1 MHGAKGNSSV
11 VKWDVAYSASGGPSP
26 EVTRGKWA
34 VPRQSWGTRS
44 YDISPH
50 HPLHPYPEQWE
61 LRLFSKT
68 LCSPENQLQSK
79 GGKVHGGG
87 GSVPRP
93 LTCPR
98 HNVWEAV
105 SSELLQF
112 PLLAP
117 LIARLWEPLPRRKPG
132 STQGQGCSWGQ
143 LSSKE
148 GLNSMCLFVCVV
160 KGGQI
165 ETGDQCEG
173 APILTHWNTQY
184 KCSELKSFIKLKK
197 IKSLHK
203 EMCYPSVKVLDCPQK
218 AKLSP
223 LQTFSGIS

>member
-1 MHGAKGNSSV
+1 MHGATGNSSV

-34 VPRQSWGTRS
+34 VPRQSRGTRS

-87 GSVPRP
+87 SVPRS

-105 SSELLQF
+105 SSELVQF
-112 PLLAP
+112 PSLAP

-132 STQGQGCSWGQ
+132 STQGQGCSRGAALFQRWTE
-143 LSSKE
+143 LYV
-148 GLNSMCLFVCVV
+148 FVCVCCQ
-160 KGGQI
+160 G
-165 ETGDQCEG
+165 EG
-173 APILTHWNTQY
+173 KLRRGNSVRVPQY
-184 KCSELKSFIKLKK
+184 
-197 IKSLHK
+197 
-203 EMCYPSVKVLDCPQK
+203 
-218 AKLSP
+218 
-223 LQTFSGIS
+223 